1 MGRIKRGR
9 GKRAKR
15 KQARGKLA
23 RRKQA
28 KGNLA
33 RGKQAK
39 GKRAKGKRA
48 KGKEKARRK
57 TRMGKTA
64 SHKLTVKRSQERLM
78 HRKSKNRSTINC
90 GALTCLWNKYW
101 RSVLKGKSRTDLP
114 SLSASNDYSKENSK
128 F

>member
-1 MGRIKRGR
+1 MG
-9 GKRAKR
+9 
-15 KQARGKLA
+15 ARGKLA

-33 RGKQAK
+33 R
-39 GKRAKGKRA
+39 GKRA

-64 SHKLTVKRSQERLM
+64 SHKLTVKISQERLT
-78 HRKSKNRSTINC
+78 HKKSKNQFTINF
-90 GALTCLWNKYW
+90 GALTCQWNKYW